1 MYFGMLISLWTSL
14 FLDQSR
20 KKQKLDLSE
29 ASLLWDKPGS
39 TRSIVHCAPYQTP
52 TMENK
57 WPHKSAMK
65 WSVWCLQ
72 VTCLKLV
79 QLPPRVTI
87 TGQAMQSQPCSS
99 HSSLTPQ
106 GWGWGWHE
114 WSPGHLNWAEP
125 GTPCGKT
132 KERKVVMDCNKLV
145 GSETSPLTFITCTG
159 YVQIKSETLR
169 VRQNSYRGSLDQI
182 KVLEKRK
189 PSCRV
194 WYSRCRWGDASLPA
208 GTAGIHPS
216 SLPPSCQGL
225 SQSLQTSLL
234 SLGGLEGGL
243 GSAGSPTAKNNQPL
257 PICDRNRRKHIVKFR
272 EGLMAISPNPFVFWH

>member
-1 MYFGMLISLWTSL
+1 MRSF
-14 FLDQSR
+14 
-20 KKQKLDLSE
+20 
-29 ASLLWDKPGS
+29 
-39 TRSIVHCAPYQTP
+39 RSISIMRQTRQHQVHCALCTLSNTHHGEQVAPQICN
-52 TMENK
+52 E
-57 WPHKSAMK
+57 MK
-65 WSVWCLQ
+65 CVVPSGDLFETGPVATQGHHHWTGHAKPALLQ
-72 VTCLKLV
+72 P
-79 QLPPRVTI
+79 QLTH
-87 TGQAMQSQPCSS
+87 TAG
-99 HSSLTPQ
+99 Q
-106 GWGWGWHE
+106 GWGWHG

-145 GSETSPLTFITCTG
+145 GSETSPLTSMTCTG

-194 WYSRCRWGDASLPA
+194 WYSMCRWGDASLPA
-208 GTAGIHPS
+208 GTVGIHPS